1 MARELERAKRAAAL
15 ARRAYDSA
23 DSMRQAVTSY
33 RDPAAKLRRR
43 RKRAR
48 WGLAIRA
55 AFTIALGV
63 VTWNVL
69 ADGDYV
75 LGSGV
80 GAVAAAGVFATAGA
94 ARRVWHLERLPTP
107 TRPPRLP
114 ATRSVA
120 REPMERLSARE
131 QSLSKL
137 LGLLGDS
144 AGDTQVEADAAGAAL
159 RAHAERLV
167 AVETAL
173 ADHGHPSAELDETVR
188 RLAGRL
194 EEGVAAYERL
204 VSATAEAVAAMGD
217 GTPDPLAMQRLG
229 DATDRLS
236 GLAAGLREIEG
247 SQS

>member
-1 MARELERAKRAAAL
+1 MAREIERAKRAADV
-15 ARRAYDSA
+15 ARRAFDTA
-23 DSMRQAVTSY
+23 DSIRQGVSAY

-55 AFTIALGV
+55 ALAIALGV
-63 VTWNVL
+63 VTWQVM
-69 ADGDYV
+69 ADGEYV
-75 LGSGV
+75 LGAGV
-80 GAVAAAGVFATAGA
+80 GAVAVAGAVAAAGAV
-94 ARRVWHLERLPTP
+94 RRVWHLEHLPTP

-114 ATRSVA
+114 SSRSVA

-131 QSLSKL
+131 QSLGKL
-137 LGLLGDS
+137 LSLLGS
-144 AGDTQVEADAAGAAL
+144 AAGDTKAEADVAAVAL
-159 RAHAERLV
+159 HTHTERLI

-173 ADHGHPSAELDETVR
+173 SGGGPSAELDETVR
-188 RLAGRL
+188 RLAARL

-247 SQS
+247 SR